1 MEERYERVARLFAD
15 LAAVQN
21 DAYLAGYLT
30 TISEQ
35 IADAREIPSGLDAL
49 FLGDNQGAQRKIFW
63 APIRGGGD
71 ETMRERARDFAIRAT
86 AEPLVVLEGLPD
98 LEKLETISSLI
109 SRQLELDKKVIVT
122 GDDSAFH
129 SGLKHQLSTQI
140 NRLKPELANSADKIK
155 ELENRR
161 LQLQHE
167 ISVVNSQSLDIVGYK
182 VPLEEAARRISENQA
197 KFEWIQQAG
206 LKRLS
211 ARFPLTKAEVEN
223 LGRLLESFGSPEL
236 HSAEKFVSFEP
247 SLLPT
252 VAEFASLFESSVSGD
267 AKQSTIV
274 TSLLNQWGCLSPSG
288 RASVQRAVNRFLEV
302 TGELEA
308 YGGHLGDEIQ
318 REGLSSVYRQIS
330 SKEREV
336 RDLYTQFRRLPEA
349 LGGNFRIEVIGS
361 PGQYEGA
368 ANELLSY
375 LHAGNTLRLKSDGSV
390 RIPYLGHRAVRNAKA
405 FLSGVLIDGKPPMD
419 VASVDLF
426 LSYLHLLRVR
436 ELARAIGLQVGTGSF
451 EPPKLLQ
458 TTSEAFHDWFQS
470 KSLLGEAVSEIA
482 SLEDLGLQTSLIAGR
497 EAKTLFSL
505 QNVLDEFIREEAHRA
520 DELERLK
527 RLVSDRFPTAAKP
540 DWVRNFKKSLSE
552 GDVNLYRSV
561 LEEISEHNARVE
573 DWRELERL
581 LNKVGDWALPVANSL
596 RRGDKRFQLSELK
609 EAERARRWL
618 QASESSCEYG
628 KQIAVRHQ
636 ELKKVEV
643 QLDDFQRQTT
653 LLSNLTSGLGEEDS
667 SPCAAKGV
675 VLSNLRFIERS
686 ALLRSV
692 PPLPECVNL
701 LVVDDPSALGP
712 EWLCLNYVAKQVV
725 VVSDNSAK
733 PHMATRMVD
742 GDPLAAMAR
751 SLKLKDAENLYWL
764 WVNQVPS
771 AHISWIDPSLT
782 GARSRPSKE
791 SRRKGEQQYRE
802 TLARAEKARRQQF
815 RNSANNQSRASVKRH
830 QGREDYLRLEKYE
843 QFSGSTV
850 SIYVATN
857 DQIDQGILNILAVE
871 GPILERPL
879 FQRYVRR
886 GGDLRVADQA
896 TNRLRASILRLK
908 RRGLILEESGERAYR
923 LPDQPAV
930 RPRTKGPRSV
940 DDIPYKEWEAHLQYV
955 VDRHHIKSAEDAY
968 RRALDRVG
976 LERLTVRAESRIA
989 RAYRSIR

>member
-49 FLGDNQGAQRKIFW
+49 FSGDNQGAQRKIFW

-122 GDDSAFH
+122 GDDLAVH
-129 SGLKHQLSTQI
+129 NGLRRQLSTKLNQ
-140 NRLKPELANSADKIK
+140 LKPDLASSADEIK

-167 ISVVNSQSLDIVGYK
+167 ISVVRGQSLDIVGYK

-211 ARFPLTKAEVEN
+211 ARFPLTKAEVETV
-223 LGRLLESFGSPEL
+223 GELLESFGSPEL

-252 VAEFASLFESSVSGD
+252 VAEFASLFESSVSGR
-267 AKQSTIV
+267 AQPSPIV
-274 TSLLNQWGCLSPSG
+274 TSLLSQWGRLSPS
-288 RASVQRAVNRFLEV
+288 AKVSVHRAVDRFLEV
-302 TGELEA
+302 TRKLERH
-308 YGGHLGDEIQ
+308 GGHLGDEIQ
-318 REGLSSVYRQIS
+318 RKGLSPVYRQIS
-330 SKEREV
+330 DKEQKV
-336 RDLYTQFRRLPEA
+336 RDLYKQFQQLSEA
-349 LGGNFRIEVIGS
+349 LGGTSRIEVVGS
-361 PGQYEGA
+361 PAQYEGVA
-368 ANELLSY
+368 SDLLGY
-375 LHAGNTLRLKSDGSV
+375 LQAGKALRLKSDGSV
-390 RIPYLGHRAVRNAKA
+390 RIPYLGYRTVRKAKA
-405 FLSGVLIDGKPPMD
+405 FLSGVLIDGKPPTD
-419 VASVDLF
+419 GASVDLF
-426 LSYLHLLRVR
+426 LSYLRLLRVR
-436 ELARAIGLQVGTGSF
+436 ELAQPIGLQVGTEYF
-451 EPPKLLQ
+451 ELPKLVQ
-458 TTSEAFHDWFQS
+458 TTSEAFQDWFES
-470 KSLLGEAVSEIA
+470 KALLEDAVTEIA
-482 SLEDLGLQTSLIAGR
+482 SLKNLGLQTGLVAGR
-497 EAKTLFSL
+497 EVKTLSL
-505 QNVLDEFIREEAHRA
+505 FKNALDKSIREEAHRS
-520 DELERLK
+520 DELKHLK

-540 DWVRNFKKSLSE
+540 DWVRNFRKSLND
-552 GDVNLYRSV
+552 GDVDLYRTV
-561 LEEISEHNARVE
+561 LEELSAHNARVE

-581 LNKVGDWALPVANSL
+581 LNKVGDWAPPVADSL
-596 RRGDKRFQLSELK
+596 RRGDKKIKVSQLK
-609 EAERARRWL
+609 DAERARRWL
-618 QASESSCEYG
+618 QASESSREYG

-692 PPLPECVNL
+692 PPLPECVDL
-701 LVVDDPSALGP
+701 LVIDDPSALGP
-712 EWLCLNYVAKQVV
+712 EWLCLNYVARQVV
-725 VVSDNSAK
+725 VVSDNSPK

-742 GDPLAAMAR
+742 RDPLAAMAR
-751 SLKLKDAENLYWL
+751 SLKLKGAENLYWL

-782 GARSRPSKE
+782 DARSRPSKE

-815 RNSANNQSRASVKRH
+815 RNSANNQSRVSVKRH
-830 QGREDYLRLEKYE
+830 QGREDYFRLEKYE